1 MVHYQNEAYLEPGC
15 AQLHLYWVNVANDLL
30 TKCNIHLHVNSLSD
44 CGAEVFVHLYESILG
59 EKVPDF
65 IAVPTCQEDNI
76 HNVQAVIDSLAL
88 DYLQIS
94 LSHISGENIV
104 KGDKES
110 IRNLLEIFDGLLEYL
125 MEGISETAS
134 QQDGGL
140 KVMSETEVQH
150 TDSKKPEDGCDI
162 PVPSLEQPSAEG
174 SSELLDPSWETDG
187 SGSTSELIKLG
198 DTAYLF
204 SLRNEVLPARKE
216 VPPKAA
222 GSEVRATFR
231 ESFGLSSSGKNSVI
245 SERPASAKSAQLSQE
260 QLSSS
265 AKKLGDP
272 IRPAIALQPPYQPS
286 ISGVSYLAERNHDTG
301 DRDSP
306 PPLLPLKSQ
315 EQPSTVLAE
324 PPERESPVFSDGI
337 QSFPDATSY
346 FPTEPSAI
354 GGGVTSES
362 VPEASSHDAG
372 KEIGGSLQHAS
383 IWSCKE
389 NGFAQFTP
397 IQTTRPKQRN
407 LFIGKSQNEHPAL
420 ADSFVEDSLPHRRA
434 KEKLSEMSE
443 KLSRRLNELDTML
456 KHALGEQS
464 RDELSADE
472 DSLSQHS
479 DSIMDY
485 RQIKQQSDVRR
496 PRKAPSRGRSFSAS
510 PPPSNYQPSHV
521 SDSPPQKDTDEPVRR
536 VRICWQN
543 EHDQRKL
550 RPKHLSKAYD
560 EDLRAYEAS
569 ERLELARIKAKA
581 QEMEEKYKENVL
593 KETPRISHA
602 AKIYSQKNI
611 PRHSKLN
618 PRISRGGFAKPK
630 KAAPMKV
637 KENDL
642 LPLLLEEFPHMN
654 ISHPTMNKMWRQ
666 QLSQIEQFQPPRE
679 GNQWKLQNEVLE
691 TLKKHD
697 LLVDLLKREQAHNRR
712 LQEFRQRIER
722 QKCTQ
727 NKMRERRQQIARA
740 KKYYQDY
747 RIQLRA
753 KMMRTRTREE
763 RIFKQLFE
771 EALEIQKQRFLELRS
786 YAKEKRAEQKRQYQ
800 DELQSM
806 ENYYKDQFAMLA
818 EAVSE
823 ERREI
828 QTRERAHAQTLSKV
842 KRELRSKLE
851 KEIKE
856 LQDMI
861 THDDDD
867 LFFRELEADRLKSR
881 LLVASFQCSKN
892 YLFL

>member
-1 MVHYQNEAYLEPGC
+1 MASAAERD
-15 AQLHLYWVNVANDLL
+15 WVTVANDLL
-30 TKCNIHLHVNSLSD
+30 TKCNLHLHVNTLSD
-44 CGAEVFVHLYESILG
+44 CGAEVFVHLYGSILG
-59 EKVPDF
+59 EKVP
-65 IAVPTCQEDNI
+65 EDNI

-94 LSHISGENIV
+94 LSHITGENIV
-104 KGDKES
+104 KGDEES

-125 MEGISETAS
+125 TEEISETAS

-140 KVMSETEVQH
+140 KQMAERKVQH
-150 TDSKKPEDGCDI
+150 TDSKSPEDGCDI
-162 PVPSLEQPSAEG
+162 P
-174 SSELLDPSWETDG
+174 SSELLDPSWEAGG
-187 SGSTSELIKLG
+187 SESTSELIKLG

-204 SLRNEVLPARKE
+204 SLRNEVLPSGRK
-216 VPPKAA
+216 VPKKAA

-231 ESFGLSSSGKNSVI
+231 ESFGLSSSGKNTLI
-245 SERPASAKSAQLSQE
+245 SERPAKSAQLSEE

-286 ISGVSYLAERNHDTG
+286 ISGVSYLAERNNITG
-301 DRDSP
+301 DRDSS
-306 PPLLPLKSQ
+306 PPLFPLKPQ
-315 EQPSTVLAE
+315 ELPPTVLAE
-324 PPERESPVFSDGI
+324 PPERKSPVFSDGI

-346 FPTEPSAI
+346 FPTELS
-354 GGGVTSES
+354 GTGVGITGES
-362 VPEASSHDAG
+362 VPQASSYDSG
-372 KEIGGSLQHAS
+372 K
-383 IWSCKE
+383 KE
-389 NGFAQFTP
+389 
-397 IQTTRPKQRN
+397 R
-407 LFIGKSQNEHPAL
+407 PAL
-420 ADSFVEDSLPHRRA
+420 PDSFVEDSLPHRRA
-434 KEKLSEMSE
+434 KQKLSEMSK
-443 KLSRRLNELDTML
+443 KLSRRLNELDAML

-464 RDELSADE
+464 QDELSADE
-472 DSLSQHS
+472 DTLSQHS

-485 RQIKQQSDVRR
+485 RQIKQQSDIRW
-496 PRKAPSRGRSFSAS
+496 PSKAPSRRRSFSAS
-510 PPPSNYQPSHV
+510 PPPSSYQQSHV
-521 SDSPPQKDTDEPVRR
+521 SDSPLQKDAEEPARR

-543 EHDQRKL
+543 EQDQRKL
-550 RPKHLSKAYD
+550 RTKHLSKAYD
-560 EDLRAYEAS
+560 KDLRAYEAS
-569 ERLELARIKAKA
+569 ERLELAKIKAKA
-581 QEMEEKYKENVL
+581 QEMEQKYKEDVL
-593 KETPRISHA
+593 KGTPRISHA
-602 AKIYSQKNI
+602 AKIYSRKNI

-618 PRISRGGFAKPK
+618 QRISRGGFAKPK
-630 KAAPMKV
+630 KTAPMKV
-637 KENDL
+637 KEDDL
-642 LPLLLEEFPHMN
+642 LPLLLKEFPHMN
-654 ISHPTMNKMWRQ
+654 ISHPTMNKMWQQ
-666 QLSQIEQFQPPRE
+666 QLSQIEQFKSPRDR
-679 GNQWKLQNEVLE
+679 NQWKLQNEVLE
-691 TLKKHD
+691 TLKKHN
-697 LLVDLLKREQAHNRR
+697 LLVDVLKREQAHNRR
-712 LQEFRQRIER
+712 LHELRQRIER

-727 NKMRERRQQIARA
+727 NKMRERRQQVARA

-747 RIQLRA
+747 RVQLRA

-786 YAKEKRAEQKRQYQ
+786 YAKEKRAEQKKQYQ

-823 ERREI
+823 ERRDI

>member
-1 MVHYQNEAYLEPGC
+1 MASAAAERD
-15 AQLHLYWVNVANDLL
+15 WVNIANDLL
-30 TKCNIHLHVNSLSD
+30 TKCNIHLHVNSFSD

-94 LSHISGENIV
+94 LSHITGENIV

-125 MEGISETAS
+125 TEETSETTS

-140 KVMSETEVQH
+140 KQMAETEVQH
-150 TDSKKPEDGCDI
+150 SDSKMPEDSSDLL
-162 PVPSLEQPSAEG
+162 VPSLEQPLAEG
-174 SSELLDPSWETDG
+174 SSRSSELLDPSWEAGG
-187 SGSTSELIKLG
+187 SESTSELIKLG

-204 SLRNEVLPARKE
+204 SLRNEALPPGKE
-216 VPPKAA
+216 VPQKAA
-222 GSEVRATFR
+222 GSEVHATFR
-231 ESFGLSSSGKNSVI
+231 ESFGLSCSGGKTSSEKPAIATSV
-245 SERPASAKSAQLSQE
+245 QLSEE

-286 ISGVSYLAERNHDTG
+286 ISRLSYLAERNNVTG
-301 DRDSP
+301 DSDSP
-306 PPLLPLKSQ
+306 PPLLPPKPQ
-315 EQPSTVLAE
+315 EPPPPVLSE
-324 PPERESPVFSDGI
+324 PPERESSILSEGMR
-337 QSFPDATSY
+337 SFPDATSY
-346 FPTEPSAI
+346 FPTEPS
-354 GGGVTSES
+354 GTGVGVTGES
-362 VPEASSHDAG
+362 VPQASSHDPEE
-372 KEIGGSLQHAS
+372 EIGQSSQYSS
-383 IWSCKE
+383 IRSCKE
-389 NGFAQFTP
+389 NGLPQLTS

-407 LFIGKSQNEHPAL
+407 VFIGKSQKERPAL
-420 ADSFVEDSLPHRRA
+420 VDSLVQDSLPHRRA
-434 KEKLSEMSE
+434 KEKLSAMSE
-443 KLSRRLNELDTML
+443 KLSRRLNELDAML

-464 RDELSADE
+464 QDELLADE
-472 DSLSQHS
+472 DTLSQHS

-485 RQIKQQSDVRR
+485 RQLKQQPDTRR
-496 PRKAPSRGRSFSAS
+496 SRKAPSRRRSFSAS
-510 PPPSNYQPSHV
+510 PPPSNYQQSHV
-521 SDSPPQKDTDEPVRR
+521 SDSPPQKDAEEPVRR

-543 EHDQRKL
+543 EQDQRKL
-550 RPKHLSKAYD
+550 RAKQLSKTYD
-560 EDLRAYEAS
+560 EDLRTYEVNA
-569 ERLELARIKAKA
+569 RLELAKLKAKA
-581 QEMEEKYKENVL
+581 EETEQKYKENVL
-593 KETPRISHA
+593 KGTPRISHA
-602 AKIYSQKNI
+602 AKVYSRKNI

-618 PRISRGGFAKPK
+618 QRISRGGFPKPK

-642 LPLLLEEFPHMN
+642 LPLLLEDFPHLN
-654 ISHPTMNKMWRQ
+654 ISQPAMDKMWQQ
-666 QLSQIEQFQPPRE
+666 QLSQIDQFKSPSDR
-679 GNQWKLQNEVLE
+679 NQWKLQNEVQE
-691 TLKKHD
+691 TLKKHN

-722 QKCTQ
+722 QKSTQ
-727 NKMRERRQQIARA
+727 NKTRERRQQIARA

-747 RIQLRA
+747 RVQLRA

-763 RIFKQLFE
+763 RIFKQLFG

-786 YAKEKRAEQKRQYQ
+786 YAREKRAEQKKQYQ

-828 QTRERAHAQTLSKV
+828 QTRERAHTQTLGKV